1 MNSIARIS
9 LSAAAAAVFAIGC
22 SPQSTPPTPPATN
35 APVKPA
41 AGNVGAAAEGTPVA
55 AVKGEPIAA
64 PIAAAGSKPRS
75 VDQMAGDSAASLIPD
90 KALGN
95 ATAMEAPKDVEPGYI
110 GVGFDKLSGYAFDLP
125 EDLLLAQTNR
135 LDEARQRTDGQI
147 PEKVKALN
155 QQKVAVKGFML
166 PLKVEGGLVTEF
178 LIMRD
183 QSMCCYGAVPKI
195 NEWISVKMTGK
206 GIRPMMDQPV
216 TLFGRLH
223 VGEVREN
230 GYLVGIYTL
239 DGEKMAGPQDM

>member
-1 MNSIARIS
+1 MNSISRIS
-9 LSAAAAAVFAIGC
+9 LSVLAVAVIAVGC
-22 SPQSTPPTPPATN
+22 SQQSSPPTPPATN
-35 APVKPA
+35 APAKPT
-41 AGNVGAAAEGTPVA
+41 AGNVDAASGGATVA
-55 AVKGEPIAA
+55 AVKGEPIVA
-64 PIAAAGSKPRS
+64 PVATAGGKQKSVDKMAEGSAAA
-75 VDQMAGDSAASLIPD
+75 LIPD
-90 KALGN
+90 QALGN
-95 ATAMEAPKDVEPGYI
+95 ATVMDAPKDVEPGYT

-125 EDLLLAQTNR
+125 EDLLLAQTNQLAEVR
-135 LDEARQRTDGQI
+135 ARTDGQI

-183 QSMCCYGAVPKI
+183 QSMCCYGSVPKI

-216 TLFGRLH
+216 TLFGKLH